1 MNDSGPGSNLTE
13 RSLQDAQRLFL
24 MSDVV
29 QPISTDPLV
38 MQDNIRFSRL
48 AVDIVQGRDTLY
60 RVMYIGTGQEGK
72 EFNIHTFI
80 LQWCA
85 LWF

>member
-1 MNDSGPGSNLTE
+1 MNDSGPGGNLTE

-24 MSDVV
+24 MSEVV

-48 AVDIVQGRDTLY
+48 AVDIVQGRDMLY
-60 RVMYIGTGQEGK
+60 HVMYIGTGQEEY

-80 LQWCA
+80 LQ
-85 LWF
+85 